1 MSNRTGISSETA
13 SARVT
18 LAASIITFRKQWR
31 RTRNRS
37 ERSAAFAGV
46 TRMTHVFRAAKLS
59 RCPRRG
65 GCISIFTGRRCDRVR
80 YNASPSPPISE
91 IFPAD
96 CVCVCVCDGI
106 RSAENFV
113 RFAVFDTTSFSFH
126 QYCVSYTLC
135 RHFGRGIANEIIRRP
150 ANASNCR
157 NEAAGTN

>member
-1 MSNRTGISSETA
+1 VSNRTGISSETA

-96 CVCVCVCDGI
+96 CVCVCVT
-106 RSAENFV
+106 V
-113 RFAVFDTTSFSFH
+113 
-126 QYCVSYTLC
+126 
-135 RHFGRGIANEIIRRP
+135 FGRQRTSLDSPFSIRRR
-150 ANASNCR
+150 SR
-157 NEAAGTN
+157 FTNTVYRTRCADISVGELRTK